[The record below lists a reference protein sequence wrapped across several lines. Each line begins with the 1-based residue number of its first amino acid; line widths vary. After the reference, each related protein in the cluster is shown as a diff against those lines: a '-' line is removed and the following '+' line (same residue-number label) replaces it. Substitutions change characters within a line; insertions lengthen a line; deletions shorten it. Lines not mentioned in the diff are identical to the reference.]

1 MMKLQ
6 LVSYADLETTSVLLV
21 DDEPEVLSQ
30 LSKVFEDCGYEITCA
45 KNGTEAIDK
54 LKLQD
59 FDVLFTDVVMPDI
72 SGLDLLQKA
81 LSLRKNILVIMM
93 SGYADIPMVRQ
104 ALDGGAADF
113 LSKPFSLLA
122 IPIAIERNLRRRQI
136 QLNRMIEQR
145 NKLLLGS
152 IKALSAAMETREQ
165 HTARHCE
172 RMTSSAL
179 MIADSLGLSEA
190 DRSTLELAAYMHDI
204 GKIGI
209 SDAILMKPDK
219 LSDAEWAEMK
229 AHPDIGSEILSNIEE
244 LSDLS
249 LIIRH
254 HHERV
259 DGTGYPHGLSGEQIP
274 LLSRIL
280 AIADAYDAMTSDRP
294 YRPRMSKAQ
303 AQKQLMDGAGA
314 QFDRELVDV
323 FLNQTKAQIPK
334 AA

>member
-1 MMKLQ
+1 MRLR
-6 LVSYADLETTSVLLV
+6 LIPEAVLDTVSVLLV
-21 DDEPEVLSQ
+21 DDEPHILSQ
-30 LSKVFEDCGYEITCA
+30 LGRVLKDCGYETSCSQG
-45 KNGTEAIDK
+45 GTEAIER

-59 FDVLFTDVVMPDI
+59 FDVLLADVVMPDM
-72 SGLDLLQKA
+72 SGLDLLDRA
-81 LSLRKNILVIMM
+81 LSLRKNILPIMM
-93 SGYADIPMVRQ
+93 SGYADMAMARQ
-104 ALDGGAADF
+104 ALDKGAADF
-113 LSKPFSLLA
+113 LCKPFPMLA

-136 QLNRMIEQR
+136 ERNRMIEQR
-145 NKLLLGS
+145 NKLLLES
-152 IKALSAAMETREQ
+152 IKALSAAMGTREL
-165 HTARHCE
+165 HTAQHCE
-172 RMTSSAL
+172 RMTDSAL

-190 DRSTLELAAYMHDI
+190 DRSTLELAAYMHDV

-244 LSDLS
+244 SADLS

-254 HHERV
+254 HHERM

-303 AQKQLMDGAGA
+303 AQKQLMEGAGA
-314 QFDRELVDV
+314 QFDKELVDV